1 MRRVLFGLSPVVAAL
16 SLFACEDSGSGGGS
30 GIFTTDG
37 GSFEASPPSEAGP
50 VGDGGGDAPAAKN
63 VTVSIVRGAA
73 PAAGVTVVFHDTAG
87 AVLETKTS
95 GADGK
100 ATSSDGV
107 SPAQAT
113 ILLGGGGSRNLITY
127 TALEAGDEL
136 LVRDDADVLF
146 QGGTYSVVT
155 QGTFA
160 DGGAE
165 SMSASIG
172 ECQGYSSTSPIPVFL
187 GIACVRPTTAVLAR
201 AFGPATGGSPV
212 LAYAYAKGKATG
224 PTDGG
229 TAPLAVGPWL
239 APTDV
244 KVTLKNVPAET
255 STQATLFEIAD
266 GLGIENLTGAIT
278 RIDPGSTFK
287 VAPGFGD
294 AYQAAGRMFPI
305 AAQGATITVAKRAA
319 PSATVDIDFAAAP
332 PALESTT
339 LVSTTVQRPETSW
352 TTLGGASLATMDGGT
367 VFVSWYD
374 QSESGGTWAF
384 VVPPGVKSVKAPA
397 MPTAADPWVPH
408 PPTDAGGAVTF
419 NDPVVVFA
427 EADTLP
433 GYAAFRKGIGL
444 VIPLANVYQPDA
456 RAILPSNGTI
466 KLTSFRNIQ
475 R

>member
-16 SLFACEDSGSGGGS
+16 ALFACEDSGSGGGS

-100 ATSSDGV
+100 ATSSDGITPV
-107 SPAQAT
+107 QAT

-127 TALEAGDEL
+127 TALELGDEI
-136 LVRDDADVLF
+136 LVRDDADVMA
-146 QGGTYSVVT
+146 GGTYAVTT

-165 SMSASIG
+165 NMIASIG
-172 ECQGYSSTSPIPVFL
+172 ECQGASNTSPIPVYL
-187 GIACVRPTTAVLAR
+187 GIRCLRPTTAVLAR
-201 AFGPATGGSPV
+201 AFGAPGSGSPL
-212 LAYAYAKGKATG
+212 LAYAYAKGQAAG

-229 TAPLAVGPWL
+229 TGSIAVGPWL

-244 KVTLKNVPAET
+244 KVTLTNVPAET
-255 STQATLFEIAD
+255 SSQAGLYEIAD
-266 GLGIENLTGAIT
+266 GLGIENLTAAIT
-278 RIDPGSTFK
+278 RVDPGTMFK
-287 VAPGFGD
+287 VAPGFAD
-294 AYQAAGRMFPI
+294 AYQAAGRIFPNG
-305 AAQGATITVAKRAA
+305 AQGSTVTIAKRAA
-319 PSATVDIDFAAAP
+319 PSATVAIDFAAAP
-332 PALESTT
+332 PTLDSAT

-352 TTLGGASLATMDGGT
+352 TTLGGASLATMDGGA
-367 VFVSWYD
+367 VIVSWYD
-374 QSESGGTWAF
+374 RSESGGTWAF
-384 VVPPGVKSVKAPA
+384 VVPPGTTKVKAPA

-444 VIPLANVYQPDA
+444 VIPLVDQYQPDA
-456 RAILPSNGTI
+456 HAILPSNGTL
-466 KLTSFRNIQ
+466 KLTSFRSIQ